1 MKHFKLDEFKC
12 KCGKCDGGVMDNT
25 FLQMLDDAR
34 SKAGVPFVITS
45 GFRCSAHNKAVGGK
59 ATSAHLEGRAA
70 DISYKSSSAAFRIL
84 KALLEAGFTRIGHNP
99 KHKFFHVDSSPNLP
113 KEVFF
118 DY

>member
-1 MKHFKLDEFKC
+1 
-12 KCGKCDGGVMDNT
+12 MDNT

-34 SKAGVPFVITS
+34 GKAGVPFVITS

-70 DISYKSSSAAFRIL
+70 DISYKSSSAAFHIL

-99 KHKFFHVDSSPNLP
+99 KHKFFHVDNSPNLP